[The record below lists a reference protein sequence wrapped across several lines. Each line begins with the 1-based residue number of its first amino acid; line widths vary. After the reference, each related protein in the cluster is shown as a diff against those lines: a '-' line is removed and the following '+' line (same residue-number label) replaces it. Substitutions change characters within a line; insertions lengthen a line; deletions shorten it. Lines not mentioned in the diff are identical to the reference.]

1 MSGVNPSIPSSC
13 VNATGLTAAFTTD
26 AALSSV
32 AGATATAASSG
43 SATGTVSS
51 SSASSAASP
60 STSKSAS
67 ASAMRGYAAESLF
80 WGAVVVLGSLIV
92 ASGL

>member
-1 MSGVNPSIPSSC
+1 MSGVNPSTPSSC

-32 AGATATAASSG
+32 AGATATAASGS
-43 SATGTVSS
+43 SATGTAGSS
-51 SSASSAASP
+51 STSSAASP
-60 STSKSAS
+60 STSNSAS
-67 ASAMRGYAAESLF
+67 ASAMSGYAVRSLF
-80 WGAVVVLGSLIV
+80 WGAVVVVGSLLV